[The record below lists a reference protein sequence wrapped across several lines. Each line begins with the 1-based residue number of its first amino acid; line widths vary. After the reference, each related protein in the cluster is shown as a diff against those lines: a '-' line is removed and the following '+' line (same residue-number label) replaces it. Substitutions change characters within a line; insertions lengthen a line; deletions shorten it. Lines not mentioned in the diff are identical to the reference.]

1 MRKLGGVPLTPKA
14 LYKELET
21 GCFRAVPDNE
31 ASADKFL
38 EFFSKSKEDRLKHG
52 AETRKNFEKFYQWD
66 ISGKAWENYFDSVEL
81 LPVENTWASPP
92 DLTPS
97 AEKINPDGQIPPSQ
111 LARWL
116 IVEVLR
122 EPRFANTFLE
132 ARLTRDLLYQS
143 STGTTG
149 GMYFNESS
157 AAFDGKSTRT
167 PFNFDMAYNHFRELN
182 QRRIFWEQKR
192 IERFSQQ

>member
-1 MRKLGGVPLTPKA
+1 M
-14 LYKELET
+14 ET

-31 ASADKFL
+31 ASANKFL
-38 EFFSKSKEDRLKHG
+38 EFFSKSKEDRHKHG
-52 AETRKNFEKFYQWD
+52 IETKKNFDKFYQWN
-66 ISGKAWENYFDSVEL
+66 ISGKMWEDYFDSVEA
-81 LPVENTWASPP
+81 LPIERTWASPP

-97 AEKINPDGQIPPSQ
+97 APKIDPKGQIPPSQ

-132 ARLTRDLLYQS
+132 ARLMRDLLYQS

-167 PFNFDMAYNHFRELN
+167 PFDFDMAYNHFKELN
-182 QRRIFWEQKR
+182 DRRIFWEQKR
-192 IERFSQQ
+192 IERFKQQ